1 MMRLHYY
8 PGFISLA
15 PHIIIE
21 EIGLDY
27 ELAFVNLHKRLS
39 NDDSNPYLAL
49 HPDGLVPVLEEDG
62 LVLYES
68 TAIILHLLECNGGA
82 TFIPQEGSM
91 LRPQFYKW
99 LMWLSTGLHANLSLY
114 LHPNKV
120 AVSVGAQ
127 AEVRDAAE
135 RRVDAQLDRVDEEL
149 ARHVGPWFLG
159 DAYSAIDAYLFTLA
173 RWSRGM
179 PRPAASRLQLGAYL
193 HRMINRP
200 AVERAHAQEHLAQP
214 WV

>member
-15 PHIIIE
+15 PHILME
-21 EIGLDY
+21 EIGLEY
-27 ELAFVNLHKRLS
+27 ELSFVNLHKGPS
-39 NDDSNPYLAL
+39 KNSSYLAL
-49 HPDGLVPVLEEDG
+49 HPDGLVPVLEGDG

-68 TAIILHLLECNGGA
+68 TAIIFHLLESNRGA
-82 TFIPQEGSM
+82 QFIPEEGST

-99 LMWLSTGLHANLSLY
+99 LMWLSTALHPNLSLY

-120 AVSVGAQ
+120 AASVEAQ

-135 RRVDAQLDRVDEEL
+135 RRANAQFDRVDEEL
-149 ARHVGPWFLG
+149 GRLGGPWFLG
-159 DAYSAIDAYLFTLA
+159 ETYSAVDAYLFTLA

-179 PRPAASRLQLGAYL
+179 PRPAASRPQLGAYL
-193 HRMINRP
+193 QRMISRP
-200 AVERAHAQEHLAQP
+200 AVQRAHAQEHLAEP
-214 WV
+214 WI

>member
-27 ELAFVNLHKRLS
+27 ELAFVNLHKGPNR
-39 NDDSNPYLAL
+39 NPSYLAL
-49 HPDGLVPVLEEDG
+49 HPDGLVPVLEDDG

-68 TAIILHLLECNGGA
+68 TAIILHLLESNGGA
-82 TFIPQEGSM
+82 VLVPEVGSR
-91 LRPQFYKW
+91 LRSDFYKW
-99 LMWLSTGLHANLSLY
+99 LMWLSTALHANLSLY

-120 AVSVGAQ
+120 AASDEAQ
-127 AEVRDAAE
+127 VEIKDGAE
-135 RRVDAQLDRVDEEL
+135 RRVNVQFDRVEEEL
-149 ARHVGPWFLG
+149 TRHGGQWFLG
-159 DAYSAIDAYLFTLA
+159 ETYSAIDAYLFTLA

-200 AVERAHAQEHLAQP
+200 AVERAHAQEHLSQP

>member
-15 PHIIIE
+15 AHIIIE
-21 EIGLDY
+21 EIGLEY
-27 ELAFVNLHKRLS
+27 ELSFVNLHKGP
-39 NDDSNPYLAL
+39 NKNPSYLAL
-49 HPDGLVPVLEEDG
+49 HPDGLVPVLENDG

-68 TAIILHLLECNGGA
+68 TAIILHLLELNGGA
-82 TFIPQEGSM
+82 TLIPEPGST

-99 LMWLSTGLHANLSLY
+99 LMWLSTALHANLSLY

-120 AVSVGAQ
+120 ALSVEAQ

-135 RRVDAQLDRVDEEL
+135 RRVNAQFDRVEEEL
-149 ARHVGPWFLG
+149 ARHSGPWFLG
-159 DAYSAIDAYLFTLA
+159 EGYSAVDAYLFTLA

-179 PRPAASRLQLGAYL
+179 PRPASSRPQLGAYL
-193 HRMINRP
+193 QRMTDRR
-200 AVERAHAQEHLAQP
+200 AVQRAHAQEHLSQP
-214 WV
+214 WI

>member
-27 ELAFVNLHKRLS
+27 ELAFVNLHKGP
-39 NDDSNPYLAL
+39 NKNPSYLAL
-49 HPDGLVPVLEEDG
+49 HPDGLVPVLEDDG

-68 TAIILHLLECNGGA
+68 VAIILHLLEKNGGA
-82 TFIPQEGSM
+82 ALIPEQGGR
-91 LRPQFYKW
+91 LRPHFHQW
-99 LMWLSTGLHANLSLY
+99 LLWLATALHANLSLY

-120 AVSVGAQ
+120 AASAQAQ
-127 AEVRDAAE
+127 AEIKDGAE
-135 RRVDAQLDRVDEEL
+135 RRVNVQFDRVEEEL
-149 ARHVGPWFLG
+149 ARHGGPWLLG
-159 DAYSAIDAYLFTLA
+159 DSYCAVDAYLFTLA

-179 PRPAASRLQLGAYL
+179 PRPAASSPQLGAYMR
-193 HRMINRP
+193 RMIDRP
-200 AVERAHAQEHLAQP
+200 AVQRAHAQEHLPQP